1 MAASRDLGAHALRLY
16 LYIAANRD
24 GYELALSP
32 AALRTSIGMA
42 RSTYHDQ
49 FHILVDKGYL
59 VPTSGNKYEF
69 FEKSQPRSGINEKKS
84 MLTGGL
90 NFENNPTTDIP
101 ILKAEQDIPPKDI
114 EINNIDNTINSKIN
128 IDFPS
133 KSKEIK
139 KPFEPKVEYITI
151 KDPTARRSPEKL
163 RPLNRYGIH

>member
-1 MAASRDLGAHALRLY
+1 
-16 LYIAANRD
+16 
-24 GYELALSP
+24 
-32 AALRTSIGMA
+32 
-42 RSTYHDQ
+42 
-49 FHILVDKGYL
+49 
-59 VPTSGNKYEF
+59 
-69 FEKSQPRSGINEKKS
+69 

-151 KDPTARRSPEKL
+151 KDPTARRSTEKL